1 MVSVVFCV
9 VLGHVAPVAG
19 VESGGSG
26 AAGAGV
32 DGAGP
37 GVFEDNGPGVH
48 QAAVAGLAQMG
59 VFGGTE
65 CGEGLFCPGEPI
77 LRWEAAVWLARVLVQ
92 LEAADGLAE
101 SLAPRFGDGLPES
114 SASRFGD
121 GLPESSASRFGD
133 VPADAWWVPHVEFLA
148 DLGVTVGCAAE
159 PARFCPSDS
168 VTRAQMASFLVRA
181 FGLALL
187 EGDGAQ
193 FVDVDGG
200 VHAGN
205 IVALSVSGVTKG
217 CAVEPARFCPYRF
230 TTRAQMASFLF
241 RAYTR
246 AGGPCPSEQTAAPVG
261 VPGPDDPPAPQ
272 PALAPLPA
280 SQPAPRPQ
288 PPASQPAPRPQPPA
302 SQPAPRPQPPPPA
315 VSVLSAPQA
324 LEVVAGHQ
332 TLTVIWAP
340 PDIEVEVVGYRLRWR
355 GPGQRYSDTERWVAT
370 RDLSYEIGGLVNG
383 TNYSVQVAAGFS
395 GEGFGRWAEGS
406 GVPRTVAGAP
416 RSVGVVSGDAAL
428 AVSWVAPDDTGG
440 ARIVRYW
447 VQWTVEGVQAGG
459 EEAVAVRAYRIGG
472 LSNGVSYGVRVA
484 AVNGAGL
491 GAWSEVVVGEPLGP
505 PGAPGTPTVG
515 RFDRSAV
522 VEWSPPVAD
531 GGSGISGYKVQWRTD
546 RQRFGS
552 SSRQREVGD
561 RASRYEI
568 DGLVNG
574 RQYWVRVLA
583 VNPSGDGAGSEEVRV
598 VPATTPRAP
607 ARPSAERG
615 DQEVG
620 VSWREPVDDG
630 GSDVA
635 GYVVQ
640 WSDDGFDESVGE
652 KRVGVGVREYLIGG
666 LVNGTPYS
674 LRVSAV
680 NEVGD
685 GEASPVVSATP
696 ATTPDAPAVSAD
708 RGNMAMTASWVAPD
722 EGGSGI
728 ESYKVQWSTDDEFD
742 DTDPSAAVGGGVL
755 SRRVGGLV
763 NGTEYWVRVRAV
775 NGVGGGPWSLS
786 ASAVPAPA
794 ASRPRSV
801 RAVAAPGSVT
811 VSWREPTND
820 GGASITGYRVQW
832 RAGSE
837 EYGPTRERRVAP
849 GDRSHEI
856 VGLVNGTEYYVRV
869 RAVAAPDDAAAAA
882 EAAEV
887 SAEVSATPATT
898 PDAPAVSADRG
909 NMAMTASW
917 VEPDAGGSDIT
928 GYRVQWSTDD
938 QFEASD
944 PQAAV
949 GGAVLSRRI
958 GGLVN
963 GAEYWVRV
971 RAVNGVGEGSWSSPA
986 SAVPATVSSG
996 LRGVVFERGHE
1007 SVRVAWRPPAVDGG
1021 SDVTGHAVQ
1030 WTDAGFGQ
1038 SSEER
1043 IVGAGASQYLIDGLV
1058 NGRRYWVRVRAV
1070 NGVGGGPW
1078 SLSGPVTPAT
1088 VPGAPGDVMLDVH
1101 TMSLGVSWV
1110 APGDGGSDI
1119 ESYKVQWSTDDQFE
1133 ASDPSAAVGGA
1144 VLSRRVGG
1152 LVNGTEHWVRV
1163 RAVNGVGGGS
1173 WSSPVSAFP
1182 AAPPSA
1188 PQNLGAA
1195 SGDGAVT
1202 VSWEAPAD
1210 DGGSPI
1216 IGYLVQWEGELRRR
1230 PGGDWR
1236 LPPGYDGTGLTG
1248 DATVDDDVL
1257 SHRIAGLTNGLSYL
1271 VRVQALNAG
1280 VAGRRSQIEGQPHT
1294 VPGPPTHLVV
1304 YTRPGTLLLSWE
1316 APDDDGGADVASYL
1330 VQWKGPGEEY
1340 SETERQAEVTS
1351 PRHQITGLTSGAEYT
1366 VSVRAVNAAAA
1377 GGVVTASKIVSAQ
1390 PGAPGSAGVTV
1401 RNATLEVS
1409 WAPPGTVGS
1418 SPVTEYWV
1426 LWGRY
1431 GSYDSSR
1438 CSIRRITVSADG
1450 PLRGAIGP
1458 LVNALTYGIR
1468 IVAVNNAGPGP
1479 PLELTGT
1486 PMNVPGRPEGLAAF
1500 SVDGGLLVGWDQPWD
1515 GGWPITGYRVQWKGP
1530 GQDYSETERR
1540 AEVTSSTRRYRI
1552 SGLTNGTRYTVRVA
1566 AVNTN
1571 GESGISVPGSPAD
1584 APGPPGAPTARTLGR
1599 NNHTYRIRLAWD
1611 APAAVGGS
1619 PITGYWVQWRR
1630 PWTPQ
1635 YNAGAIVDAPN
1646 LTFEFGEF
1654 CHPLLSGF
1662 CVGRE
1667 YLFRISAI
1675 NSDGIGPPAETSGEM

>member
-1 MVSVVFCV
+1 MVRAWRLAGIVVVSVVFCV
-9 VLGHVAPVAG
+9 VLGHVAPVAA

-26 AAGAGV
+26 ATGAGV

-48 QAAVAGLAQMG
+48 QAAVAGLAQLG

-77 LRWEAAVWLARVLVQ
+77 LRWEAAVWLARVLVE
-92 LEAADGLAE
+92 LEAADGLPE
-101 SLAPRFGDGLPES
+101 SLAPRFGDGL
-114 SASRFGD
+114 A
-121 GLPESSASRFGD
+121 ESSASRFGD
-133 VPADAWWVPHVEFLA
+133 VAAGVWWVPHVELLA

-230 TTRAQMASFLF
+230 TTRAQMASFLL

-246 AGGPCPSEQTAAPVG
+246 AGGPCPSEQTAAPIG
-261 VPGPDDPPAPQ
+261 VPGPDDPPPAPQ
-272 PALAPLPA
+272 PA
-280 SQPAPRPQ
+280 
-288 PPASQPAPRPQPPA
+288 ASQPAPRPQPPA

-324 LEVVAGHQ
+324 LEVDAGHQ

-340 PDIEVEVVGYRLRWR
+340 PDIQVEVVGYRLRWR
-355 GPGQRYSDTERWVAT
+355 GPGQQYSDTERWDST
-370 RDLSYEIGGLVNG
+370 GDLSYEIDGLANG

-395 GEGFGRWAEGS
+395 GEGFGRSWAEGS

-416 RSVGVVSGDAAL
+416 QSVRVVSGDAAL
-428 AVSWVAPDDTGG
+428 TVSWSVPPDDGGSPITGY
-440 ARIVRYW
+440 R
-447 VQWTVEGVQAGG
+447 VQWTVEGVLVGA
-459 EEAVAVRAYRIGG
+459 EEAVATRTYRIGG

-491 GAWSEVVVGEPLGP
+491 GAWSEVEVGEPLGP
-505 PGAPGTPTVG
+505 PGAPGTPAVG

-522 VEWSPPVAD
+522 VEWSPPVDD

-561 RASRYEI
+561 HLSRYEI

-574 RQYWVRVLA
+574 RRYWVRVLA

-615 DQEVG
+615 DREVG

-674 LRVSAV
+674 LRVLAV
-680 NEVGD
+680 NDVGD

-722 EGGSGI
+722 EGGSDISG
-728 ESYKVQWSTDDEFD
+728 YRVQWSTDDQFD

-849 GDRSHEI
+849 GDRSHEV

-869 RAVAAPDDAAAAA
+869 RAVVVIDDGA
-882 EAAEV
+882 V

-898 PDAPAVSADRG
+898 PDAPASVAAQRG

-917 VEPDAGGSDIT
+917 VEPDDRGSDIT

-944 PQAAV
+944 PSAAV

-1119 ESYKVQWSTDDQFE
+1119 TGYRVQWSTDDQFE

-1173 WSSPVSAFP
+1173 WSLPVSAFP

-1195 SGDGAVT
+1195 PGDGAVT

-1216 IGYLVQWEGELRRR
+1216 IGYLVQWDGPGL
-1230 PGGDWR
+1230 PGGSD
-1236 LPPGYDGTGLTG
+1236 TEV
-1248 DATVDDDVL
+1248 TVDDDVL
-1257 SHRIAGLTNGLSYL
+1257 SHRIAGLTNGLSYR
-1271 VRVQALNAG
+1271 VRVQARNAG
-1280 VAGRRSQIEGQPHT
+1280 GAGRRSQIVGKPRT
-1294 VPGPPTHLVV
+1294 VPGPPTNLVV
-1304 YTRPGTLLLSWE
+1304 YTSPGTLRLLWE

-1340 SETERQAEVTS
+1340 SETERRAEVTS
-1351 PRHQITGLTSGAEYT
+1351 PRHQITGMTSGAEYT
-1366 VSVRAVNAAAA
+1366 VSVRAVNAAGA
-1377 GGVVTASKIVSAQ
+1377 GGAVTASKIVSAP
-1390 PGAPGSAGVTV
+1390 PGAPRSAGVTV
-1401 RNATLEVS
+1401 RNANLGVS
-1409 WAPPGTVGS
+1409 WVPPDTVGS

-1426 LWGRY
+1426 LWGRD

-1438 CSIRRITVSADG
+1438 CSMRLITVSADG
-1450 PLRGAIGP
+1450 PLWGAIGP

-1468 IVAVNNAGPGP
+1468 IVALNNAGPGP

-1486 PMNVPGRPEGLAAF
+1486 PMSVPGRPEGLAAF
-1500 SVDGGLLVGWDQPWD
+1500 SVDGGLLVDWDQPWH
-1515 GGWPITGYRVQWKGP
+1515 GGSPITGYRVQWKGP

-1540 AEVTSSTRRYRI
+1540 AEVTSSTWRYRF
-1552 SGLTNGTRYTVRVA
+1552 SGLTNGTEYAVRVA

-1571 GESGISVPGSPAD
+1571 GESGISVTGSPAD
-1584 APGPPGAPTARTLGR
+1584 APGPPGALTAQTLEP
-1599 NNHTYRIRLAWD
+1599 NNDTFRIRLAWD

-1619 PITGYWVQWRR
+1619 PITEYRVQWRR
-1630 PWTPQ
+1630 PWTRQ
-1635 YNAGAIVDAPN
+1635 YGEGAIVDASN
-1646 LTFEFGEF
+1646 LTFDFLKF
-1654 CHPLLSGF
+1654 CHPHTNRGL
-1662 CVGRE
+1662 CVGRK

-1675 NSDGIGPPAETSGEM
+1675 NSDGTGPPAETSGVL